1 MYVNNIEM
9 PVTLYLSS
17 DDQAPVLTNANLSV
31 ILKACLVTGY
41 GAKHGAGWTMPY
53 EDAASNTRVFA
64 PKHAGE
70 LDSYLRVKDTGGGK
84 AEVRAYR
91 EMSSIDSGEK
101 ILDLGLPY
109 KYAVSNPT
117 GRWAVIASERSA
129 IIWVESGYDSAGR
142 NGQMLFYG
150 DTASAHDGSRCL
162 LLAHSGG
169 TYGDGST
176 SSLFYYADG
185 NGQAGGAISN
195 ASIKARG
202 YRDETGTT
210 VQDFISLFGVPYEV
224 TPQYLSPILTRR
236 DNRLYPVPG
245 VFTNTAPAD
254 NLTEI
259 SDDGVPYLVLHSY
272 GWSGIP
278 KNFARLV
285 VRTDKWRY

>member
-17 DDQAPVLTNANLSV
+17 DDQAPALTNANLSV

-41 GAKHGAGWTMPY
+41 GAKHGAGWTLPY
-53 EDAASNTRVFA
+53 EDAANNTRVFA
-64 PKHAGE
+64 PQHAGE
-70 LDSYLRVKDTGGGK
+70 LDSYLRIKDSGNGR
-84 AEVRAYR
+84 AEAHGYR
-91 EMSSIDSGEK
+91 EMTGVDAGEK
-101 ILDLGLPY
+101 ILNLGLPY

-117 GRWAVIASERSA
+117 GRWVVVASARSVMA
-129 IIWVESGYDSAGR
+129 WVEGGYDSARR

-150 DTASAHDGSRCL
+150 DTGSAHDGSRCL

-169 TYGDGST
+169 AYNDGST

-185 NGQAGGAISN
+185 GGQAGGAISH

-202 YRDETGTT
+202 YRDETGTN

-224 TPQYLSPILTRR
+224 APQYLAPILTRR

-245 VFTNTAPAD
+245 IYTNTVPAD
-254 NLTEI
+254 NLTGI
-259 SDDGVPYLVLHSY
+259 NDDGTPYLVLHSY

>member
-17 DDQAPVLTNANLSV
+17 DDQAPVITNANLSV

-41 GAKHGAGWTMPY
+41 GAKHGAGWTLPY
-53 EDAASNTRVFA
+53 EDTASNTRVYA

-70 LDSYLRVKDTGGGK
+70 QDSYLRIKDTGGGK

-129 IIWVESGYDSAGR
+129 IIWVESGYNSAGR

-150 DTASAHDGSRCL
+150 DTGSAHDGSRCL

-169 TYGDGST
+169 GYSDGST
-176 SSLFYYADG
+176 SSLFHYETA
-185 NGQAGGAISN
+185 N
-195 ASIKARG
+195 ASAKAKS
-202 YRDETGTT
+202 YRDGDGAAE
-210 VQDFISLFGVPYEV
+210 QDFLSLFGSPRE
-224 TPQYLSPILTRR
+224 TAGQYRAPGLMQRGGL
-236 DNRLYPVPG
+236 LYPVPG
-245 VFTNTAPAD
+245 IHTGTRAAD

-259 SDDGVPYLVLHSY
+259 NDDGTPHTVLHSY
-272 GWSGIP
+272 GWSDLP
-278 KNFARLV
+278 KNFARLII
-285 VRTDKWRY
+285 RTDKWRY

>member
-41 GAKHGAGWTMPY
+41 GSKTDAGWTMPY

-70 LDSYLRVKDTGGGK
+70 LDSYLRIKDNGGGDS
-84 AEVRAYR
+84 VVQAYR
-91 EMSSIDSGEK
+91 EMTGIDAGDK
-101 ILDLGLPY
+101 ILELRTPY
-109 KYAVSNPT
+109 KYGRRNLQ
-117 GRWAVIASERSA
+117 GRWAVIASERS
-129 IIWVESGYDSAGR
+129 IIMWVDSAYNYGPR
-142 NGQMLFYG
+142 VGQMLFYG

-169 TYGDGST
+169 TYSDGST
-176 SSLFYYADG
+176 SSLFYYTGGD
-185 NGQAGGAISN
+185 GQAGGAISD

-245 VFTNTAPAD
+245 VFTDTAPAD

>member
-70 LDSYLRVKDTGGGK
+70 LDSYLRIKDNGGGTST
-84 AEVRAYR
+84 VQAYR
-91 EMSSIDSGEK
+91 EMTGIDAGEK
-101 ILDLGLPY
+101 FLELITPY
-109 KYAVSNPT
+109 KYGQKNLKP
-117 GRWAVIASERSA
+117 RWAVLASERSV
-129 IIWVESGYDSAGR
+129 IMWVDSAAFAGPR
-142 NGQMLFYG
+142 IGQMLFYG

-169 TYGDGST
+169 SYNDGGL
-176 SSLFYYADG
+176 SSLFY
-185 NGQAGGAISN
+185 NAGAAQS
-195 ASIKARG
+195 AAAKS
-202 YRDETGTT
+202 YRDESGAKDQGFTT
-210 VQDFISLFGVPYEV
+210 TFSDGLAPCNARYISPVL
-224 TPQYLSPILTRR
+224 LLR
-236 DNRLYPVPG
+236 DDNLYAVPG
-245 VFTNTAPAD
+245 VHTDSMPTD

-259 SDDGVPYLVLHSY
+259 NDDGTPYIVLHSFGGY
-272 GWSGIP
+272 LP
-278 KNFARLV
+278 ERARYNTRLV
-285 VRTDKWRY
+285 IRTDKWRY

>member
-17 DDQAPVLTNANLSV
+17 DDQAPVITNANLSV

-70 LDSYLRVKDTGGGK
+70 LDSYLRIKDSGGGDSI
-84 AEVRAYR
+84 VQAYR
-91 EMSSIDSGEK
+91 EMTGIDAGDK
-101 ILDLGLPY
+101 ILELRTPY
-109 KYAVSNPT
+109 KYGRRNLT

-129 IIWVESGYDSAGR
+129 IIWVENGYDSAGR

-150 DTASAHDGSRCL
+150 DTGSAHDGSRCL

-169 TYGDGST
+169 GYSDGST
-176 SSLFYYADG
+176 SSLFYYETA
-185 NGQAGGAISN
+185 N
-195 ASIKARG
+195 ASAKAKS
-202 YRDETGTT
+202 YRDGDGATG
-210 VQDFISLFGVPYEV
+210 QDFLSLFGSPRE
-224 TPQYLSPILTRR
+224 TTGQYLAPVLLQRGGL
-236 DNRLYPVPG
+236 LYPVPG
-245 VFTNTAPAD
+245 IHTSTRAAD

-272 GWSGIP
+272 GWSDLP

>member
-70 LDSYLRVKDTGGGK
+70 LDSYLRVKDNGSGK
-84 AEVRAYR
+84 ADIHAYR
-91 EMSSIDSGEK
+91 EMTGIDTGEK
-101 ILDLGLPY
+101 ILGLGLPY
-109 KYAVSNPT
+109 KFAVSNPT
-117 GRWAVIASERSA
+117 GRWAVVASERSA

-150 DTASAHDGSRCL
+150 DTGSAHDGSRCL

-169 TYGDGST
+169 GYSDGST
-176 SSLFYYADG
+176 SSLFYYETA
-185 NGQAGGAISN
+185 N
-195 ASIKARG
+195 ASAKAKS
-202 YRDETGTT
+202 YRDVDGTT
-210 VQDFISLFGVPYEV
+210 GQDFLSLFGSPRE
-224 TPQYLSPILTRR
+224 TAGQYLAPVLMQRGGL
-236 DNRLYPVPG
+236 LYPVPG
-245 VFTNTAPAD
+245 IHTGTRAAD

-259 SDDGVPYLVLHSY
+259 NDDGNPYTVLHSY
-272 GWSGIP
+272 GWSNIR
-278 KNFARLV
+278 KDFARLII
-285 VRTDKWRY
+285 RTDKWRY

>member
-9 PVTLYLSS
+9 PVMAYHST
-17 DDQAPVLTNANLSV
+17 DDQAPAMTNANLGV

-41 GAKHGAGWTMPY
+41 GAKHGAGWTLPY

-70 LDSYLRVKDTGGGK
+70 HDSYLRIKDNGGGK

-91 EMSSIDSGEK
+91 EMSGIDSGEK

-169 TYGDGST
+169 TYSDGST
-176 SSLFYYADG
+176 SSLFYYTGDG
-185 NGQAGGAISN
+185 R

-224 TPQYLSPILTRR
+224 APQYLSPILTRR

-259 SDDGVPYLVLHSY
+259 NDDGTPYTVLHSY
-272 GWSGIP
+272 GWSDLP

>member
-70 LDSYLRVKDTGGGK
+70 LDSYLRIKDSGGGDSI
-84 AEVRAYR
+84 VQAYR
-91 EMSSIDSGEK
+91 EMTGIDAGDK
-101 ILDLGLPY
+101 ILELRTPY
-109 KYAVSNPT
+109 KYGRRNLT
-117 GRWAVIASERSA
+117 GRWAVIASERS
-129 IIWVESGYDSAGR
+129 IIMWVDSAYSYGPR
-142 NGQMLFYG
+142 VGQMLFYG

-169 TYGDGST
+169 GYSDGST
-176 SSLFYYADG
+176 SSLFYYAT
-185 NGQAGGAISN
+185 AK
-195 ASIKARG
+195 ASAKARS
-202 YRDETGTT
+202 YRDGDGAAE
-210 VQDFISLFGVPYEV
+210 QDFISLFGAPYE
-224 TPQYLSPILTRR
+224 TAPQYLAPVLMRR

-245 VFTNTAPAD
+245 IYTNTVPAD
-254 NLTEI
+254 NLTAI
-259 SDDGVPYLVLHSY
+259 DDDGTPYLVLHSY
-272 GWSGIP
+272 GWSGTP

>member
-64 PKHAGE
+64 PKHVGE
-70 LDSYLRVKDTGGGK
+70 LDSYLRIKDTGGGK

-91 EMSSIDSGEK
+91 EMTGIDTGEK

-109 KYAVSNPT
+109 KFAVSNPT
-117 GRWAVIASERSA
+117 GRWVVVASERSV

-150 DTASAHDGSRCL
+150 DTGSAHDGSRCPPH
-162 LLAHSGG
+162 AGSRRGDS
-169 TYGDGST
+169 DGST
-176 SSLFYYADG
+176 SSLFYYETA
-185 NGQAGGAISN
+185 N
-195 ASIKARG
+195 ASAKAKS

-224 TPQYLSPILTRR
+224 TPQYLSSILTRR

-272 GWSGIP
+272 GWSDLP
-278 KNFARLV
+278 KNFARLII
-285 VRTDKWRY
+285 RTDKWRY

>member
-17 DDQAPVLTNANLSV
+17 DDQAPVITNANLGV

-41 GAKHGAGWTMPY
+41 GSKTGAGWTLPY

-70 LDSYLRVKDTGGGK
+70 LDSYLRVKDNGSGDST
-84 AEVRAYR
+84 VQAYR
-91 EMSSIDSGEK
+91 EMTGIDAGDK

-169 TYGDGST
+169 TYSDVLT
-176 SSLFYYADG
+176 SSLFHYDKADT
-185 NGQAGGAISN
+185 SV
-195 ASIKARG
+195 KARS
-202 YRDETGTT
+202 YRDATGTT

-224 TPQYLSPILTRR
+224 APQYLSPILTRR

-245 VFTNTAPAD
+245 VFTNTAPTD

-259 SDDGVPYLVLHSY
+259 SDDGTPYTVLHSY
-272 GWSGIP
+272 GWSTIQ
-278 KNFARLV
+278 KDFARLII
-285 VRTDKWRY
+285 RTDKWRY

>member
-17 DDQAPVLTNANLSV
+17 DDQAPVLTNANLGV

-41 GAKHGAGWTMPY
+41 GAKHGSGWTMPY
-53 EDAASNTRVFA
+53 EDAAQNTRVFA

-70 LDSYLRVKDTGGGK
+70 LDSYLRIKDTGGGK

-91 EMSSIDSGEK
+91 EMTGIDTGEK

-129 IIWVESGYDSAGR
+129 IIWVDSGYDSAGR

-150 DTASAHDGSRCL
+150 DTGSAHDGSRCL
-162 LLAHSGG
+162 LLAHNGG
-169 TYGDGST
+169 SPSYST
-176 SSLFYYADG
+176 ASLFYY
-185 NGQAGGAISN
+185 NGSSYSAIAQS
-195 ASIKARG
+195 
-202 YRDETGTT
+202 YRDESGAKEQGFITT
-210 VQDFISLFGVPYEV
+210 FSDSLV
-224 TPQYLSPILTRR
+224 TCNVRYLTPLLLLR
-236 DNRLYPVPG
+236 DGNLYAVPG
-245 VFTNTAPAD
+245 IHTDSVPAD

-259 SDDGVPYLVLHSY
+259 NDDGTPYIVLHSFGGY
-272 GWSGIP
+272 LLHE
-278 KNFARLV
+278 NRFNVRLV

>member
-70 LDSYLRVKDTGGGK
+70 LDSYLRIKDNGSGNST
-84 AEVRAYR
+84 VRAYR
-91 EMSSIDSGEK
+91 EMTGIDAGEK
-101 ILDLGLPY
+101 ILELASPY
-109 KYAVSNPT
+109 EYGRNNLD
-117 GRWAVIASERSA
+117 GRWAVIASARSVVVW
-129 IIWVESGYDSAGR
+129 IYSGYNAGGHI
-142 NGQMLFYG
+142 GQMLYYG

-169 TYGDGST
+169 SYRDGST
-176 SSLFYYADG
+176 SSLFFDVG
-185 NGQAGGAISN
+185 SS
-195 ASIKARG
+195 ASAKAQS
-202 YRDETGTT
+202 YRDDSGARE
-210 VQDFISLFGVPYEV
+210 QDFLSLFSEPRETAG
-224 TPQYLSPILTRR
+224 QYLAPVYMQ
-236 DNRLYPVPG
+236 NGANLYPVPG
-245 VFTNTAPAD
+245 IHTNTRAAD

-259 SDDGVPYLVLHSY
+259 NDDGTPYIVLHSY
-272 GWSGIP
+272 GYNTLSRT
-278 KNFARLV
+278 FARLV
-285 VRTDKWRY
+285 IRTNKWRY

>member
-17 DDQAPVLTNANLSV
+17 DDQAPVITNANLSV

-41 GAKHGAGWTMPY
+41 GSKTGAGWTMPY

-70 LDSYLRVKDTGGGK
+70 LDSYLRIKDSGGGDSI
-84 AEVRAYR
+84 VQAYR
-91 EMSSIDSGEK
+91 EMTGIDAGDK
-101 ILDLGLPY
+101 ILELRTPY
-109 KYAVSNPT
+109 KYGRRNLT
-117 GRWAVIASERSA
+117 GRWAVIASERS
-129 IIWVESGYDSAGR
+129 IIMWVDSAYSYGPR
-142 NGQMLFYG
+142 VGQMLFYG
-150 DTASAHDGSRCL
+150 DTGSAHDGSRCL

-169 TYGDGST
+169 DYEDGAYG
-176 SSLFYYADG
+176 SLFWFE
-185 NGQAGGAISN
+185 NTSTGA
-195 ASIKARG
+195 KARS

-224 TPQYLSPILTRR
+224 TPQYLSPILMRR

>member
-70 LDSYLRVKDTGGGK
+70 LDSYLRIKDTGGGK

-91 EMSSIDSGEK
+91 EMTGIDTGEK

-129 IIWVESGYDSAGR
+129 IIWAESGYDSAGR

-150 DTASAHDGSRCL
+150 DTGSAHDGSRCL

-169 TYGDGST
+169 GYSDGST
-176 SSLFYYADG
+176 SSLFYYETA
-185 NGQAGGAISN
+185 N
-195 ASIKARG
+195 ASAKAKS
-202 YRDETGTT
+202 YRDGDGATG
-210 VQDFISLFGVPYEV
+210 QDFLSLFGSPRE
-224 TPQYLSPILTRR
+224 TAGQYLAPVLMQRGGL
-236 DNRLYPVPG
+236 LYPVPG
-245 VFTNTAPAD
+245 IHTSTRAAD

-272 GWSGIP
+272 GWSDLP
-278 KNFARLV
+278 KNFARLII
-285 VRTDKWRY
+285 RTDKWRY